1 MIRPA
6 TPADAAAITEI
17 WNAVIRDTTITFNPT
32 EKTASEVIAL
42 IAKDALVWDEEGQTL
57 GFARFF
63 PFRAGEGYKHT
74 VEHTI
79 MLHRDARGRGAG
91 RALLTALCDLAK
103 AQGLRNMIAGCSAES
118 PAAIGFHAA
127 CGFQTVA
134 TLPEV
139 GFKFGRW
146 IDLVLMQKRL

>member
-6 TPADAAAITEI
+6 TPADAAAITDI
-17 WNAVIRDTTITFNPT
+17 WNAIIRDTTITFNPS
-32 EKTASEVIAL
+32 EKTEGEVSAL
-42 IAKDALVWDEEGQTL
+42 ITKDTLVWNEEAQVL

-79 MLHRDARGRGAG
+79 MLHPDARGRGGG
-91 RALLTALCDLAK
+91 RALLNALSDRAK
-103 AQGLRNMIAGCSAES
+103 EQGMRMMIAGCSGES
-118 PAAIGFHAA
+118 PAAIGFHTA
-127 CGFQTVA
+127 CGFETVA

>member
-6 TPADAAAITEI
+6 TSEDAPAIATI
-17 WNAVIRDTTITFNPT
+17 WNTIIRDTTITFTPT
-32 EKTASEVIAL
+32 EKRISDVAGL
-42 IAKDALVWDEEGQTL
+42 ITRDALVWDEAGMVL

-63 PFRAGEGYKHT
+63 PFRAGEGYKFT

-79 MLHRDARGRGAG
+79 MLAPQARGRGVG
-91 RALLTALCDLAK
+91 CALLTALCDLAR
-103 AQGLRNMIAGCSAES
+103 AQGMRNVIAGCSAES
-118 PAAIGFHAA
+118 PEAIAFHKA

>member
-6 TPADAAAITEI
+6 ISEDSRQIAQI
-17 WNAVIRDTTITFNPT
+17 WNTIIRDTTITFTPT
-32 EKTASEVIAL
+32 QKNISEVAEL
-42 IAKDALVWDEEGQTL
+42 IARNALVWEEAGDVL

-63 PFRAGEGYKHT
+63 PFRAGDGYKFT

-79 MLHRDARGRGAG
+79 MLAPQARGRGGG
-91 RALLTALCDLAK
+91 RALLTALCDQAR
-103 AQGLRNMIAGCSAES
+103 AQGGRNLIAGCSAES
-118 PAAIGFHAA
+118 PEAIAFHNA
-127 CGFQTVA
+127 CGFETVA
-134 TLPEV
+134 TLSEV

>member
-6 TPADAAAITEI
+6 MPADAAAITDI

-32 EKTASEVIAL
+32 EMTEGEVSAL
-42 IAKDALVWDEEGQTL
+42 IAKDTLVLEEDGQTL
-57 GFARFF
+57 GFVRFF
-63 PFRAGEGYKHT
+63 PFRAGEGYKYT

-79 MLHRDARGRGAG
+79 MLHPDARGRGAG
-91 RALLTALCDLAK
+91 RALLTALSEMAK
-103 AQGLRNMIAGCSAES
+103 AQGTRTMIAGCSGES
-118 PAAIGFHAA
+118 PAAIRFHTA